1 MAQTYR
7 LQATGANVWIQ
18 EHVGSQDIEMNKA
31 EFVCVCVR
39 KDFDFQTVF
48 LSVQEVEGMEQR
60 YKKKLRANQY
70 FPVWFSS
77 VPPLIDSVHTIS
89 FTFII

>member
-7 LQATGANVWIQ
+7 LQATGASVWIQ

-39 KDFDFQTVF
+39 KDFDFQIVF
-48 LSVQEVEGMEQR
+48 LSVQEVEGMQQR
-60 YKKKLRANQY
+60 YQKKLQAKQY
-70 FPVWFSS
+70 FCVQFSAS
-77 VPPLIDSVHTIS
+77 SH
-89 FTFII
+89 

>member
-31 EFVCVCVR
+31 EFVCVC
-39 KDFDFQTVF
+39 
-48 LSVQEVEGMEQR
+48 QEG
-60 YKKKLRANQY
+60 
-70 FPVWFSS
+70 F
-77 VPPLIDSVHTIS
+77 
-89 FTFII
+89 